1 LVDAISDYAG
11 TSLLSHPMLQQD
23 GQRIREWL
31 SIPENQDILEY
42 ILGIDPDTWW
52 TIKHINP

>member
-1 LVDAISDYAG
+1 
-11 TSLLSHPMLQQD
+11 MLQQD
-23 GQRIREWL
+23 GQRIREWFR
-31 SIPENQDILEY
+31 IPENQDILEY